1 MPRIVFNN
9 HDWTSWW
16 SQWGEKDSCFQFL
29 FSFPPAFS
37 FLLHP
42 LFSSFSFFLHPYKE
56 DQYLSPLLHYS
67 RDRVPCSSTFTSF
80 IQSIRIYG
88 WMEEE
93 KDGMN
98 GFAFVWFDSFMK
110 WRGEHFMVMLMVWMK
125 MMVFILQIIAKD
137 WPNYGFLFSLL
148 LNLLLHFISNRF
160 EGKMWVIN

>member
-1 MPRIVFNN
+1 MTEH
-9 HDWTSWW
+9 HDDPN
-16 SQWGEKDSCFQFL
+16 EERKMV
-29 FSFPPAFS
+29 AFS
-37 FLLHP
+37 FFSLSLLHS
-42 LFSSFSFFLHPYKE
+42 LFILFFSSFPFFLHPYKE
-56 DQYLSPLLHYS
+56 DQYLSLLLHYS

-137 WPNYGFLFSLL
+137 WPNYGFLFSLPL
-148 LNLLLHFISNRF
+148 TLLLHFVSNRF